1 MRTFEDTKNEI
12 LVLKQNLTSEATRV
26 NITQT
31 FLEVLPMPDFYAIL
45 KSHIDS
51 HPPDFG
57 DGDSVLTMLYEAF
70 AEANPMDDGQLKQDF
85 NDLYQVMNGTPLR
98 EMDKIIY
105 PVCTLCRDHQRSGF
119 VEGVRVGVKLKQEL
133 EEQL

>member
-1 MRTFEDTKNEI
+1 
-12 LVLKQNLTSEATRV
+12 
-26 NITQT
+26 
-31 FLEVLPMPDFYAIL
+31 MPDFYAIL

-51 HPPDFG
+51 HPPNFG

-85 NDLYQVMNGTPLR
+85 HELYELMNGMPLR

-119 VEGVRVGVKLKQEL
+119 VEGVRVGVSLKQEL

>member
-1 MRTFEDTKNEI
+1 M
-12 LVLKQNLTSEATRV
+12 S
-26 NITQT
+26 
-31 FLEVLPMPDFYAIL
+31 DFYAIL

-70 AEANPMDDGQLKQDF
+70 AETNPMDDGRLKQDF
-85 NDLYQVMNGTPLR
+85 NDLYELMNGMPLR

-119 VEGVRVGVKLKQEL
+119 IHGVQVGIMLTQEL
-133 EEQL
+133 STLR